1 MTHITCCHPLTVK
14 SFSLQ
19 TLLSGWLFLANKNH
33 LLKVE
38 KSNRHEINYIYII
51 PLVAI
56 FCQIVYDVI
65 GGINMD
71 LEKQW
76 GCEYRPL
83 NSIIPNKKNPRKAS
97 KKAVEKLQKQIKEV
111 GFHACIKVDNNGV
124 ILGGNTRYKALH
136 NLLNEGYVDLQVP
149 VMYPKFQLTEKE
161 REQIIITDNV
171 NIGEWD
177 FRTLIEDFDFDD
189 LEEWGLDDL
198 NISFDNPEDEEEE
211 EMPKKREQKM
221 YCRPNCGHVNVK
233 KAFECANSNEY

>member
-1 MTHITCCHPLTVK
+1 M
-14 SFSLQ
+14 
-19 TLLSGWLFLANKNH
+19 
-33 LLKVE
+33 E
-38 KSNRHEINYIYII
+38 
-51 PLVAI
+51 
-56 FCQIVYDVI
+56 VY
-65 GGINMD
+65 MD

-76 GCEYRPL
+76 GFEYRPL

-177 FRTLIEDFDFDD
+177 FETLMEDFDFDD

-221 YCRPNCGHVNVK
+221 YCCPNCGHVNVK

>member
-1 MTHITCCHPLTVK
+1 M
-14 SFSLQ
+14 
-19 TLLSGWLFLANKNH
+19 G
-33 LLKVE
+33 
-38 KSNRHEINYIYII
+38 KSNRHEKFILII
-51 PLVAI
+51 PLIAI
-56 FCQIVYDVI
+56 FCQIVYYVI

-76 GCEYRPL
+76 GFEYRPL

-97 KKAVEKLQKQIKEV
+97 KQAVEKLQKQIKEV

-136 NLLNEGYVDLQVP
+136 NLLNEGYIDLQVP

-161 REQIIITDNV
+161 REQIIVTDNV

-177 FRTLIEDFDFDD
+177 FEALMEDFAFED

-198 NISFDNPEDEEEE
+198 NISFDNPEDDEEEE

-221 YCRPNCGHVNVK
+221 YCCPNCGHVNVK
-233 KAFECANSNEY
+233 KAFECAGTN